1 MEDPIPVRTLDN
13 ATPYPGVS
21 YNDGLIA
28 LVEHS
33 CELYPRQ
40 AVRVEAIVLTLC
52 TSGKASLHLNGT
64 PYEAKAGDLI
74 VCTPNTIVEGT
85 EADADFDA
93 CGIVLARTYAEQLTV
108 MSGSNWDARLFI
120 ERHPVFALNEEEASL
135 FRQYYDL
142 LRTKLTRPR
151 RKHHRELAHA
161 LLTAFLY
168 DFYDTTERLAQFQP
182 PLYTSGER
190 LFKAFTDLVTGTHPR
205 PRNVAWYAD
214 RLNVTPKYLSTVV
227 KERSGEPA
235 SAFIQRYIISD
246 ITYLLRHTTKSIKEI
261 AIELDFPNLSFFGK
275 YVRHHLG
282 CSPKQFRL
290 AAQGE

>member
-1 MEDPIPVRTLDN
+1 
-13 ATPYPGVS
+13 
-21 YNDGLIA
+21 
-28 LVEHS
+28 
-33 CELYPRQ
+33 
-40 AVRVEAIVLTLC
+40 
-52 TSGKASLHLNGT
+52 
-64 PYEAKAGDLI
+64 
-74 VCTPNTIVEGT
+74 
-85 EADADFDA
+85 
-93 CGIVLARTYAEQLTV
+93 

-168 DFYDTTERLAQFQP
+168 DFYDTTERFAQFQP

>member
-168 DFYDTTERLAQFQP
+168 DFYDTTERFAQFQP

-190 LFKAFTDLVTGTHPR
+190 LFKAFTDLVTGEAGHC
-205 PRNVAWYAD
+205 AD
-214 RLNVTPKYLSTVV
+214 R
-227 KERSGEPA
+227 
-235 SAFIQRYIISD
+235 Q
-246 ITYLLRHTTKSIKEI
+246 
-261 AIELDFPNLSFFGK
+261 
-275 YVRHHLG
+275 LG
-282 CSPKQFRL
+282 PYQYCLCRQTR
-290 AAQGE
+290 